1 MARLFIDSARSL
13 ITFRGRSSVHPITA
27 TARPSGW
34 FVGITEGIFDN
45 TGPLAGHLEVPVADL
60 ASGNPLIDRETRRR
74 IDARRHPNITGD
86 LAEGGDVHPTHATVE
101 GNIEFTGETVL
112 VEGDLRLG
120 RNGDGDL
127 IMSGD
132 GTFDVRWW
140 GMDPPRML
148 MLRVEPE
155 IEVSIRVLLVDEE
168 R

>member
-1 MARLFIDSARSL
+1 MARLLIDSTRSF

-34 FVGITEGIFDN
+34 FSGITDGVFDE
-45 TGPLAGHLEVPVADL
+45 TGPLAGHLEVPVTEL

-74 IDARRHPNITGD
+74 IDARRYPRITGD
-86 LAEGGDVHPTHATVE
+86 LAEAGDVQPTRATVE
-101 GNIEFTGETVL
+101 GSIEFTGETVL
-112 VEGDLRLG
+112 VEGDLHLERSD
-120 RNGDGDL
+120 DGDL

-140 GMDPPRML
+140 GMEPPRLL

-155 IEVSIRVLLVDEE
+155 LEVSIRLLLVDEE
-168 R
+168 G